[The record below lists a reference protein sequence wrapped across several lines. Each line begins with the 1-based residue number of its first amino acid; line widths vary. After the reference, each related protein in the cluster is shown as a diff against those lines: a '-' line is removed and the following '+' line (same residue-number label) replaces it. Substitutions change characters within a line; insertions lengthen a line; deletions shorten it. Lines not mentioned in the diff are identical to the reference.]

1 MTQMHLMAA
10 RLHAEV
16 ICAAAWLPRHK
27 SQPISIVT
35 WLQTL
40 LHFSPVQLPPLTALF
55 AGCHLDQ
62 GIDQGAHCSAMRQG
76 SRLTRL

>member
-1 MTQMHLMAA
+1 MTKMHLMAA

-40 LHFSPVQLPPLTALF
+40 LHF
-55 AGCHLDQ
+55 
-62 GIDQGAHCSAMRQG
+62 
-76 SRLTRL
+76 